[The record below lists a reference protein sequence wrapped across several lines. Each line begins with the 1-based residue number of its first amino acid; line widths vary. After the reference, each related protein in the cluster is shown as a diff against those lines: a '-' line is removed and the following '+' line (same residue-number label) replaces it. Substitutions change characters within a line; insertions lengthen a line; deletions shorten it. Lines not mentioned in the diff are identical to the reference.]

1 MPKLKNKQ
9 KYYLITGDKNYTYGA
24 FPRSPEG
31 LKDAKK
37 YVRKLKKSDGGNY
50 EIREK

>member
-9 KYYLITGDKNYTYGA
+9 KYYIIIGDKNYTHGA
-24 FPRSPEG
+24 FPRTPEG

-37 YVRKLKKSDGGNY
+37 YVKKLKQNSGGNF
-50 EIREK
+50 EIKER